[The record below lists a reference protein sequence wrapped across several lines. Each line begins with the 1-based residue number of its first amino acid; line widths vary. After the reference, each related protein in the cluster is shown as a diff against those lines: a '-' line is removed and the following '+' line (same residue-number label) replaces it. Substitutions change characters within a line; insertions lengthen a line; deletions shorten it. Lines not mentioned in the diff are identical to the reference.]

1 MLVNKSLLLLWFT
14 AFLRTLRADFST
26 LLWLWGTADTVEPAP
41 SCKRPPKAWEA
52 AGSILCGS
60 RCPGKNTTWDCSSR
74 RGRDAQKGLIR
85 VQSTFGT
92 VLWEPLRSG
101 PGCGEGRQPSAAG
114 QAGRAGAGREGKG
127 EAGRLG
133 CETGLASGSLG
144 ELQPASHV
152 PCAPAFL
159 SHGRENLV
167 FFLSPWVNEASVHG
181 GPAVKPLTTQMD
193 TEWCAIDSYK
203 LSVLILEREGW
214 WLNTLSSFT
223 WHLHAKVSCTWC
235 LLVLENGIVTSV
247 WHWA

>member
-1 MLVNKSLLLLWFT
+1 MRGCREHFVWQQMSGEKYNVGLFIQAGKGCSE
-14 AFLRTLRADFST
+14 RADQ
-26 LLWLWGTADTVEPAP
+26 G
-41 SCKRPPKAWEA
+41 PKHV
-52 AGSILCGS
+52 
-60 RCPGKNTTWDCSSR
+60 RYCPVRASEEWPRLR
-74 RGRDAQKGLIR
+74 RGKAAKRRWAGGQG
-85 VQSTFGT
+85 
-92 VLWEPLRSG
+92 
-101 PGCGEGRQPSAAG
+101 GCGQ
-114 QAGRAGAGREGKG
+114 GREGKG